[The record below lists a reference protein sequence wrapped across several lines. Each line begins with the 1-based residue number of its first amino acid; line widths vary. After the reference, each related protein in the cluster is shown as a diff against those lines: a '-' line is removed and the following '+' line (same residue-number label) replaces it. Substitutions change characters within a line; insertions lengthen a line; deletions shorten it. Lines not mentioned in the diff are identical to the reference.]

1 MANHL
6 LLVPHIYAREGGLS
20 KNSTDPASKWPVPD
34 GSGYHTNKGITWLT
48 FTSNVQ
54 KLGLP
59 LDLQLWYK
67 MPEYVWQRFF
77 KQLYWN
83 KIQGDKINSQAI
95 AEMFADGTF
104 IGGGHKQVRA
114 VQTFLNTKGYK
125 LDTDGVV
132 GPMTLEAI
140 NKYTAGGKA
149 YEKQLL
155 DIAFNAQMAHFQ
167 SLSTWGTFGKGWA
180 ARFESLYN
188 QGLQYLK
195 DNPVAAVLPILLL
208 SAAVF
213 FLIKNQK

>member
-1 MANHL
+1 MANYL
-6 LLVPHIYAREGGLS
+6 LIVPHIYAREGGLS
-20 KNSTDPASKWPVPD
+20 KNTTDPASKNPVPD

-48 FTSNVQ
+48 FSSNAT

-59 LDLQLWYK
+59 LDIQLWYK

-104 IGGGHKQVRA
+104 IGGGHKQIRA
-114 VQTFLNTKGYK
+114 VQNHLNTKGYQ
-125 LDTDGVV
+125 LAADGVA
-132 GPMTLEAI
+132 GPMTVEAI
-140 NKYTAGGKA
+140 NKYASTAAK
-149 YEKQLL
+149 EKELL

-167 SLSTWGTFGKGWA
+167 SLSTWSTFGRGWA

-195 DNPVAAVLPILLL
+195 DNPVAAILPIILV
-208 SAAVF
+208 SALAF
-213 FLIKNQK
+213 FFN